1 MTPPPVLL
9 STASF
14 FARPIAWT
22 LERAAEAG
30 YEGVEIMV
38 TKDPASQD
46 AVAIR
51 TVADRFGLRVGALHA
66 PFLLVTRTVWGVDPV
81 GKIDRSLETA
91 SDADIPVVVVHPPY
105 RWQRAYRRW
114 LQERL
119 PGLEARTGVA
129 VAVENMFP
137 VRVGR
142 RDLAFHADHGLD
154 ELEGLPSVALDTS
167 HAAVS
172 RRDLVEVRR
181 RFGDRL
187 RHVHL
192 SDNAGRGWDSH
203 LPPGDGVLDLEAF
216 LADLGSST
224 YRGAVSLEVDLRSA
238 STRGEPVGQL
248 LVSMR
253 ERVEGHLR
261 AGRAVRPGG
270 R

>member
-1 MTPPPVLL
+1 
-9 STASF
+9 
-14 FARPIAWT
+14 
-22 LERAAEAG
+22 
-30 YEGVEIMV
+30 MV
-38 TKDPASQD
+38 TKDPESQD
-46 AVAIR
+46 PVRIR
-51 TVADRFGLRVGALHA
+51 TLAARFGLRVGALHA
-66 PFLLVTRTVWGVDPV
+66 PCLLVTRTIWGVDPV
-81 GKIDRSLETA
+81 GKIHRSVETA
-91 SDADIPVVVVHPPY
+91 ADAGIPVVVVHPPY

-114 LQERL
+114 LLEHLPRL
-119 PGLEARTGVA
+119 EERTGVA

-142 RDLAFHADHGLD
+142 RALALHADHGLD
-154 ELEGLPSVALDTS
+154 ELAGLPSVALDTS
-167 HAAVS
+167 HAAVA

-216 LADLGSST
+216 LADLAGST
-224 YRGAVSLEVDLRSA
+224 YEGAVSLEVDLRS
-238 STRGEPVGQL
+238 SSGRDLSVTEL

-253 ERVEGHLR
+253 GRVEGQLR

>member
-1 MTPPPVLL
+1 MAPPPVIL

-46 AVAIR
+46 PVTIR
-51 TVADRFGLRVGALHA
+51 TLADRFGLRVGALHA
-66 PFLLVTRTVWGVDPV
+66 PFLLVTRTVWGADPI
-81 GKIDRSLETA
+81 GKIDRSVETA
-91 SDADIPVVVVHPPY
+91 AEADIPVVVVHPPY

-114 LQERL
+114 LVEHQPRL
-119 PGLEARTGVA
+119 EERTGVA

-142 RDLAFHADHGLD
+142 GSLAFHADHGLD
-154 ELEGLPSVALDTS
+154 ELAGLPHVALDTS
-167 HAAVS
+167 HAAVAQQ
-172 RRDLVEVRR
+172 DLIEIRR

-192 SDNAGRGWDSH
+192 SDNAGRGRDSH
-203 LPPGDGVLDLEAF
+203 LPPGDGVLDLESF
-216 LADLGSST
+216 LADLAGST
-224 YRGAVSLEVDLRSA
+224 YEGAVSLEVDLRSA
-238 STRGEPVGQL
+238 SGRDGAVTEL

-253 ERVEGHLR
+253 ERVEGQLETS
-261 AGRAVRPGG
+261 RAVRPGI

>member
-1 MTPPPVLL
+1 MAPPPVLL

-30 YEGVEIMV
+30 YEGVEVMV

-46 AVAIR
+46 PVAIR
-51 TVADRFGLRVGALHA
+51 TLADRFGLRVGALHA
-66 PFLLVTRTVWGVDPV
+66 PFLLVTRTVWGVDPI

-91 SDADIPVVVVHPPY
+91 TDADIPVVVVHPPY

-114 LQERL
+114 LQEHL
-119 PGLEARTGVA
+119 PGQEERTGVA

-142 RDLAFHADHGLD
+142 GSLAFHTDHGLD

-167 HAAVS
+167 HAAVA

-216 LADLGSST
+216 LADLANST

-238 STRGEPVGQL
+238 STRGESVAQL
-248 LVSMR
+248 LLSMR